1 MLGFISLLAQEAVSD
16 KEDLY
21 PHASELIVG
30 ALAFGILF
38 VFMWKWVLPRVNTLL
53 EERRTQ
59 IQGQL
64 ESAEQTR
71 QQAERELADY
81 RAQLANAREEANR
94 IIEEARATADQMR
107 RDMERRA
114 DEEAGNI
121 VARAQDEIN
130 AERDRVFNELR
141 AQVADIAVGL
151 AGRVVGAE
159 LDTRAHQRLIDEY
172 IEQVASGRDGQN

>member
-1 MLGFISLLAQEAVSD
+1 MLGFITVLAQESVSD
-16 KEDLY
+16 KKDLY

-30 ALAFGILF
+30 AIAFGILF
-38 VFMWKWVLPRVNTLL
+38 FFMWKWVIPRLNTLL
-53 EERRTQ
+53 DERRAQ

-81 RAQLANAREEANR
+81 RQQLAGAREEANR
-94 IIEEARATADQMR
+94 IIEEARATAEQFR
-107 RDMERRA
+107 RDIQGKA
-114 DEEAGNI
+114 EEESRLT
-121 VARAQDEIN
+121 VVRAQDEIR

-141 AQVADIAVGL
+141 TQVGEIAVGL

-159 LDTRAHQRLIDEY
+159 LDTKSHERLIDDY
-172 IEQVASGRDGQN
+172 IDQVASGTDGRN

>member
-1 MLGFISLLAQEAVSD
+1 MLGAIAVLAQETVSD

-30 ALAFGILF
+30 ALAFTVVF
-38 VFMWKWVLPRVNTLL
+38 VFMWKWVLPRVNALL
-53 EERRTQ
+53 EERRQQ

-71 QQAERELADY
+71 QQAERELVDY
-81 RAQLANAREEANR
+81 RSQLAGAREEANR
-94 IIEEARATADQMR
+94 IIEEARATAEQFRHDIQGK
-107 RDMERRA
+107 A
-114 DEEAGNI
+114 EEESRLI
-121 VARAQDEIN
+121 VARAQDEIR

-141 AQVADIAVGL
+141 TEVGDIAVEL

-159 LDTRAHQRLIDEY
+159 LDTKSHERLIDDY
-172 IEQVASGRDGQN
+172 IDQVASGTDRRN